1 MSSVGSGALT
11 TFVTSSSVR
20 VKLLEHLSKAPFTP
34 TELASLENK
43 HVSHVSRALAELRAQ
58 GLIEPIPN
66 QCRQKRYR
74 ATTQGLAIYAGLLKL
89 AK

>member
-20 VKLLEHLSKAPFTP
+20 VKLLEHLTRAALTP

-43 HVSHVSRALAELRAQ
+43 HVSHVSRALAQLRAQ

-66 QCRQKRYR
+66 QCREKKYR
-74 ATTQGLAIYAGLLKL
+74 VTAQGLTLYASLLKM

>member
-1 MSSVGSGALT
+1 MSSEGFGTLT
-11 TFVTSSSVR
+11 TFVTSSRVR
-20 VKLLEHLSKAPFTP
+20 VKLLEDLARAPLTP

-58 GLIEPIPN
+58 GLIEPVSN
-66 QCRQKRYR
+66 LSRERKYR
-74 ATTQGLAIYAGLLKL
+74 ATIQGLTVCASLVKL

>member
-1 MSSVGSGALT
+1 MPSVGSGVLT

-20 VKLLEHLSKAPFTP
+20 VKLLGDLTKAPLTP

-43 HVSHVSRALAELRAQ
+43 HISHVSRALAELRAQ

-66 QCRQKRYR
+66 QSRERRYR
-74 ATTQGLAIYAGLLKL
+74 ATMQGLTIYASLLKMV
-89 AK
+89 K